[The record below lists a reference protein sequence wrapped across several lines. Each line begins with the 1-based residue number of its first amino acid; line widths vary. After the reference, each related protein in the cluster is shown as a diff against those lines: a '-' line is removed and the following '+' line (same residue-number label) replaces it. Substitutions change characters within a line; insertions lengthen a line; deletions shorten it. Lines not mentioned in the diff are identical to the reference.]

1 MTLVLPMSPVAYQC
15 ALREDTPN
23 DIYPTWPA
31 SQPRDIQIKTGSC
44 CYQSAAATMIGQAPT
59 SHMTGVAVS
68 ENSVPGRPCPTDD
81 PMTGKRQ
88 MAEVPMN
95 LCGHVEGRTSIMA
108 PLGGLKRKLEEEP
121 DCAEAELGLR
131 PRKISPYLNTPK
143 QRREER
149 RKILRISVQKLRA
162 IDDPE
167 LFLRRSVLIN
177 NTMKRMQQEIR
188 EEKMRKEFYGFTPYG
203 AFIRRR
209 PHIGYDVMNNSY
221 LSPYGHHIFD
231 DSLSLA
237 PAPPSDCDKLAEDAQ
252 ADSILHSLSTDDNI
266 PCPITSNTCTL
277 SATSPLTSE
286 TANPLPITSD
296 TQKTSPLT
304 LPDCAKSSPDSLVS
318 NDILIENNSFAASP
332 VDPIEH
338 CQTLEKQTSQSEMM
352 ENVFNKLISALSES

>member
-1 MTLVLPMSPVAYQC
+1 L
-15 ALREDTPN
+15 
-23 DIYPTWPA
+23 
-31 SQPRDIQIKTGSC
+31 
-44 CYQSAAATMIGQAPT
+44 
-59 SHMTGVAVS
+59 TGVAVS
-68 ENSVPGRPCPTDD
+68 ENSAPGRPNPADD

-95 LCGHVEGRTSIMA
+95 LCGHVEGKTSIMA
-108 PLGGLKRKLEEEP
+108 PLGGLKRKLEDES

-188 EEKMRKEFYGFTPYG
+188 EEKMRKDFYGFTPYG
-203 AFIRRR
+203 TFIRRR
-209 PHIGYDVMNNSY
+209 PHIGYDVLNNSY

-237 PAPPSDCDKLAEDAQ
+237 PTPPSDCDKLAEDAQ
-252 ADSILHSLSTDDNI
+252 ADSILHSLSNNDSVSCSI
-266 PCPITSNTCTL
+266 SSSNT
-277 SATSPLTSE
+277 SSVTSPLTSE
-286 TANPLPITSD
+286 TANPLPSLSD
-296 TQKTSPLT
+296 TQKTSNLA
-304 LPDCAKSSPDSLVS
+304 LPDCTKNAQVS
-318 NDILIENNSFAASP
+318 IAPKDALIDNNSFVSSQN
-332 VDPIEH
+332 DSSEH
-338 CQTLEKQTSQSEMM
+338 CHTFEKQTSQSELM